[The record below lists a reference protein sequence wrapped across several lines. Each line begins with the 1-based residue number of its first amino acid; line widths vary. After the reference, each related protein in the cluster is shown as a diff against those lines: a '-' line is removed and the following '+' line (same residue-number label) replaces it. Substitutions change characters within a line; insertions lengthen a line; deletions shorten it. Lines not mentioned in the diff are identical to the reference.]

1 VTISLKRGATA
12 GERREGGRSLRDA
25 TWQEERGGPDRQATV
40 ANSDQLPAGT
50 SGADFCLSR
59 GGGEGALP
67 CGSIQLKFERFNSIQ
82 IFQNFDRSKNDLSV
96 LRKI

>member
-1 VTISLKRGATA
+1 VK
-12 GERREGGRSLRDA
+12 GGRGPVLTQRHVA
-25 TWQEERGGPDRQATV
+25 GGEGGPDRQATV